1 MRLRAVHILLL
12 LAAVAGLSGCGH
24 KGRVIPAKK
33 MIRIYTDMYLADQ
46 WIRDHVE
53 ARAAADTTLFFDPIF
68 KRYGYTFEDYDA
80 SLNYYVDRP
89 VEFAEILT
97 AASDRMRAR
106 SEALLAEVAAIRERE
121 EELDSFRRLY
131 HPSDFSEDS
140 LRWAGAGILWPEKPV
155 TAGADSL
162 AVDSL
167 AVDSVPSGSEKVRPD
182 WVKPELEGLD
192 TWEEIKPV
200 DPLDRPRPT
209 RIRVEEKEQ
218 EMEIID

>member
-12 LAAVAGLSGCGH
+12 LAVVAGLPGCAR
-24 KGRVIPAKK
+24 KGRVIPEKK
-33 MIRIYTDMYLADQ
+33 LVRIYSDMYLADQ

-53 ARAAADTTLFFDPIF
+53 ARAAADTTLYFDPIF
-68 KRYGYTFEDYDA
+68 KRYGYTFADYDA
-80 SLNYYVDRP
+80 SLNYYVDHP
-89 VEFAEILT
+89 VEFAEIMSKV
-97 AASDRMRAR
+97 SDRLRAR
-106 SEALLAEVAAIRERE
+106 SEALNAEVTAERERE
-121 EELDSFRRLY
+121 AELDSFRRLY

-155 TAGADSL
+155 TAEADSL
-162 AVDSL
+162 VVDSL
-167 AVDSVPSGSEKVRPD
+167 AVEPARSGPEKGRPD

-218 EMEIID
+218 ETDIID